1 MNISCDVTMEEIPSA
16 SSPAHHR
23 FTTFVLCDDSI
34 SLLSLSL
41 SLSLSLCPYL
51 LLYFLS
57 VCCYMPIYLSLSVSG
72 TMNLPISI
80 SLSPYLALCLI
91 AFTHFF
97 PFSCNIFLSIRFLG
111 FRYILCPPSLLL
123 SVSIFEWTNLQ
134 FLLIH
139 LCLRNM
145 KGNRHR

>member
-1 MNISCDVTMEEIPSA
+1 MRRHNGRNTFSVIPGPSSLYDICIVWWFYFVT
-16 SSPAHHR
+16 
-23 FTTFVLCDDSI
+23 
-34 SLLSLSL
+34 LSL